1 MKKFRIEVNGEE
13 FIVNVEKIEDE
24 VDNKTAKTS
33 KLNSNKKSSTVIAQ
47 SNTSDSK
54 KKVQAENAESVEIGE
69 GDVVAPMPGNIL
81 KVNVEK
87 GETVNKGA
95 VLMVLEAMKMENE
108 ITANFSG
115 TIKDINVKVGASVD
129 AGDLLLTIE

>member
-47 SNTSDSK
+47 SNTSKSK

>member
-24 VDNKTAKTS
+24 VDNNTAKTS

-47 SNTSDSK
+47 SNTSESK

>member
-24 VDNKTAKTS
+24 VDNNTAKTS

-47 SNTSDSK
+47 SNTSKSK